1 MPTSLT
7 VERLGSP
14 HSRASNEEYVHG
26 DGLEEGTSR
35 DIAASVLTGRTRSHK
50 IQAQFKQIRTY
61 PQVSTREVMGV
72 KRWEESRDRGGGQC
86 RQNGFQVEVNVT

>member
-26 DGLEEGTSR
+26 DGLEE
-35 DIAASVLTGRTRSHK
+35 AASVLTGRTRSHK